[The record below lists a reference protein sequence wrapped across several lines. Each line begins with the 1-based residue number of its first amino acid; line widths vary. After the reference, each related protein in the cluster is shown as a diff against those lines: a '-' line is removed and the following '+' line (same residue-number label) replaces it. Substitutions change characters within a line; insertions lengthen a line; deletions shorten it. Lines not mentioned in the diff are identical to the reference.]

1 MIDAAVILVIEDD
14 PSSLELARYLLETSG
29 HRPITADNG
38 GDGLRLALGG
48 TCDLVLC
55 DLQMPVLDGFQVVS
69 ALLANPHWSRVPV
82 IAVTALSM
90 EGDRETALGAELE
103 DTAHVLLVLFGL
115 FTFSRLFTQDGKGR
129 LKSLNIGNARAKR
142 RLGFLQI
149 SLQMSLTLL
158 CRAHEIE

>member
-14 PSSLELARYLLETSG
+14 PFSLELARYLLEMSG

-90 EGDRETALGAELE
+90 EGDREMALAAGFDGYMSKPIVPETFVAEVEAYLPPSLRRTSTAG
-103 DTAHVLLVLFGL
+103 G
-115 FTFSRLFTQDGKGR
+115 
-129 LKSLNIGNARAKR
+129 
-142 RLGFLQI
+142 
-149 SLQMSLTLL
+149 
-158 CRAHEIE
+158 